1 MKCLIFFVSKS
12 HQWEIF
18 PTKSSIFYFERDEKL
33 NDSVVTF
40 HLFVFF
46 RRAEERV
53 NTYENS
59 RKLKEIK
66 FSTSLIVLSQYKYI

>member
-40 HLFVFF
+40 HLFVFLGG
-46 RRAEERV
+46 RRRGLTLMKIV
-53 NTYENS
+53 ENLK
-59 RKLKEIK
+59 KLN
-66 FSTSLIVLSQYKYI
+66 LVLL